1 MSNKTS
7 KYVNEPDGRKYLR
20 LEKFRG
26 SSSLFFFVSKFFLG
40 KTMENS
46 SRNYK
51 PHTEKSTAAR
61 ENFISQLRE
70 VRVNENLS
78 QNVGI
83 SDQIDRMIEQENEMQ
98 LAELEQN
105 IMNEEEYY
113 ARMAAFND
121 YLDSLSPEER
131 AVVANQQS
139 FLSDSD

>member
-1 MSNKTS
+1 
-7 KYVNEPDGRKYLR
+7 
-20 LEKFRG
+20 
-26 SSSLFFFVSKFFLG
+26 
-40 KTMENS
+40 MENS

-105 IMNEEEYY
+105 IINEEEYY